1 MKGRDSRRQTII
13 TAAAAVAGATVAGAI
28 VGIGAALPF
37 VLTKGADAAE
47 KISSNARRKH
57 YEGMPAAQA
66 KKAELDA
73 LKKEQKQLQKDKKA
87 LEKKKLNA
95 RKNQAKKIYKERMAN
110 GYEASVPVLERE
122 AEKAFAASAD
132 YAYEEPK
139 KKKKKSGKET
149 PVVIEK
155 QEKLR
160 LAVTPQNAAGTQS
173 GEVSEE
179 DYSNYANMFKGIS
192 FNP

>member
-13 TAAAAVAGATVAGAI
+13 TAAAAVSAATVAGVI
-28 VGIGAALPF
+28 TGVGAALPF
-37 VLTKGADAAE
+37 ILTKGADAAE
-47 KISSNARRKH
+47 KISSDARRKH

-66 KKAELDA
+66 KKAELDE
-73 LKKEQKQLQKDKKA
+73 LKKEKKQLEKDKKA

-122 AEKAFAASAD
+122 ADKAFENSAD
-132 YAYEEPK
+132 YVYEEPK
-139 KKKKKSGKET
+139 KKKSKKET

-160 LAVTPQNAAGTQS
+160 LAVTPQNAAGTQYDDV
-173 GEVSEE
+173 GEE
-179 DYSNYANMFKGIS
+179 DYSSSASMFKGIS